1 MFSTSNKRRRA
12 NTTGA
17 ASKPDKAD
25 ADAGT
30 DQPSLSRLNQ
40 LMTEALKTAKAIQPS
55 RSDGPAIKKAHALA
69 NSLLKAIPADITLKT
84 IAFDEH
90 KASFDAEVKALQRH
104 CKRDY
109 HDGYDEQTE
118 MMEDLSKSIVEWLV
132 ELWELMQEPDMDL
145 KVIEKCFV
153 LCASTVD
160 RIADCESRAEYTDL
174 DFKVKIVN
182 DNGKV
187 VYKGDSSVNRTLGW
201 LWRELLIIATTRGL
215 PIKTMLASIERFRL
229 TDEVYDL
236 FRESHVARI
245 DDDADM
251 LKYCKFWDGHWS
263 DDMKAAAAR
272 VFAAKPA

>member
-1 MFSTSNKRRRA
+1 MSSTSNKRRRA

-17 ASKPDKAD
+17 ASKPKAD

-40 LMTEALKTAKAIQPS
+40 LMTEALKTAKAIQPT
-55 RSDGPAIKKAHALA
+55 RSDGPAIKKAHTLA

-153 LCASTVD
+153 L
-160 RIADCESRAEYTDL
+160 AEYTDL

-236 FRESHVARI
+236 FRESHV